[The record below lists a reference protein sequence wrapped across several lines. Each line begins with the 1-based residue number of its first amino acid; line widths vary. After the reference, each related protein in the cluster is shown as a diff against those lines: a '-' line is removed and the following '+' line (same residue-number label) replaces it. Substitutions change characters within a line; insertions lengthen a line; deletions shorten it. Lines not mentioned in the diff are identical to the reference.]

1 MKKIIEESFNNYLI
15 HMQTMV
21 KNYMIDEGYKR
32 RRTQCVDFVNVFD
45 KIEFP
50 FDKLVT
56 VETGVSQSYDDG
68 MVGLLLGFATEKTN
82 GEMFS
87 VDIDSDLLQKSVKIF
102 SETIPNLQYHVFQGD
117 SVKFL
122 KNLST
127 TPNLVH
133 LDSWDLN
140 LKDPFPAALHGWNE
154 FKAIEGK
161 MSSGSIILID
171 DNFLKGTSVQW
182 FYPDGHEEHIGIT
195 YPIIG
200 KGTHVYQHVLEGN
213 SDWELIGD
221 QYVVGD
227 NFKIMLQKKK

>member
-21 KNYMIDEGYKR
+21 KGYMKDEGYKR
-32 RRTQCVDFVNVFD
+32 RRTQCVDFVKTFD

-56 VETGVSQSYDDG
+56 VETGVSQSYEDG

-87 VDIDSDLLQKSVKIF
+87 VDIDADRAQKSEKMF
-102 SETIPNLQYHVFQGD
+102 SDIIPNLQYHVFQED

-122 KNLST
+122 QNLDA

-133 LDSWDLN
+133 LDSWDLS
-140 LKDPFPAALHGWNE
+140 LLDPLPPALHGWNE

-161 MSSGSIILID
+161 MPSGSIILID
-171 DNFLKGTSVQW
+171 DNYLKGTAVQW
-182 FYPDGHEEHIGIT
+182 LYSDGREELIDIT

-200 KGTHVYQHVLEGN
+200 KGAHVYQHVLEGN

-221 QYVVGD
+221 QYVPGV
-227 NFKIMLQKKK
+227 NFKIMLQKK